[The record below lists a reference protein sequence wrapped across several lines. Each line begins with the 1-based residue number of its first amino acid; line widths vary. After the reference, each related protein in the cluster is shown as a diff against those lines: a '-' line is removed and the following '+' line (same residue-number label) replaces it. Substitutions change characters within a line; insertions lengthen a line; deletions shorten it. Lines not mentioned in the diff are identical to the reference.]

1 MPILFSKQEVGAV
14 FPAEGASG
22 KMVSG
27 EGRRMIDS
35 VRGSQTTSPWYCMR
49 REKENGPQFHPCGR
63 K

>member
-1 MPILFSKQEVGAV
+1 MPILFSKQEVGAE
-14 FPAEGASG
+14 FHAEGASG

-35 VRGSQTTSPWYCMR
+35 VRGSQTTSLWYCMR
-49 REKENGPQFHPCGR
+49 REKETGPQYNPCGR

>member
-1 MPILFSKQEVGAV
+1 MPILFSKQEVGAE
-14 FPAEGASG
+14 FHAEKASG

-35 VRGSQTTSPWYCMR
+35 VRGSQIISLWYCMR
-49 REKENGPQFHPCGR
+49 KEKENGPQYNPCGR

>member
-1 MPILFSKQEVGAV
+1 MPILFSKQEVGAE
-14 FPAEGASG
+14 FHAEEAIG

-35 VRGSQTTSPWYCMR
+35 VRGSQTTSLWYCMR
-49 REKENGPQFHPCGR
+49 REKENGPQYNPCGR